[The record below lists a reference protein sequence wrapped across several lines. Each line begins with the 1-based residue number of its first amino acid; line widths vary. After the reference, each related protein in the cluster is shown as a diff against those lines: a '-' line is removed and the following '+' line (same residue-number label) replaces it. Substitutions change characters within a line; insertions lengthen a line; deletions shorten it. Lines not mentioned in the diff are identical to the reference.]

1 MRSLAQQVREITSK
15 LYQGWIQG
23 KYLPCIRWIP
33 QLHSCGHP
41 GWGVSPLLSLKLK
54 HFTAEK
60 TRAGRSD
67 SKISEM
73 LLSFA
78 VRARRKDVGF
88 CVCIWHLFSL
98 PGNILASRLHLIGN
112 VAFLNILSLSP
123 LYSSTFFLLL
133 VIICWYNYM
142 MEIPGTGIQMGSHQ
156 CSSALDLK
164 LPQSLKLSA

>member
-1 MRSLAQQVREITSK
+1 MRSLAQQVGDITSK
-15 LYQGWIQG
+15 LYQSWIQG
-23 KYLPCIRWIP
+23 KYLLCTRWIP

-41 GWGVSPLLSLKLK
+41 DSGVSSLLSLKLK

-60 TRAGRSD
+60 TKAGRSD

-78 VRARRKDVGF
+78 VRAPRKDVSF
-88 CVCIWHLFSL
+88 RVCIWHLFSL

-123 LYSSTFFLLL
+123 QYSSTLFLLS
-133 VIICWYNYM
+133 VIIRWYNYM
-142 MEIPGTGIQMGSHQ
+142 KEIPGTGTKMETVINIH
-156 CSSALDLK
+156 LL
-164 LPQSLKLSA
+164 